1 MVVDEYSE
9 DRNSIAHDAQFLYVR
24 LDSPVQQLSFYI
36 TGVGLA
42 WLGRYLL

>member
-1 MVVDEYSE
+1 MMVDEYSG

-36 TGVGLA
+36 TGVGSA
-42 WLGRYLL
+42 WLGGCLL